1 MVLRSSPLGGVG
13 GAEEEEEEEE
23 GMEAVD
29 TGPLLR
35 VGGGGNPGS
44 YTLPSLGVGAYDIA
58 GISLVIPLLRF
69 PILALKVQD
78 RNVPLSTQ
86 FSFQGGGL
94 YAVIAA

>member
-13 GAEEEEEEEE
+13 GAEEEEEEGIEE
-23 GMEAVD
+23 LE

-69 PILALKVQD
+69 PILALKVPD

-86 FSFQGGGL
+86 FSFQGRVSML
-94 YAVIAA
+94 